1 MNRVKNRR
9 TILREALRTCGLRM
23 TRQRVALLKV
33 LVEAHDHPDANQIYK
48 RAQKLQPSLSLAT
61 VYRTLAA
68 FQRQGLVH
76 RHSFRGLAA
85 RFETAAG
92 THHDHIIDIDEG
104 QIMEFQSPE
113 IERIEE
119 QIAARRGYVIVSRRL
134 ELYCRRKELRPG
146 STGNG
151 PGT

>member
-23 TRQRVALLKV
+23 TRQRAALLKV

-68 FQRQGLVH
+68 LQRHGLIH
-76 RHSFRGLAA
+76 RHSFKSLGA
-85 RFETAAG
+85 RFEIAAG
-92 THHDHIIDIDEG
+92 AQHDHMIDIDKG
-104 QIMEFQSPE
+104 QIMEFQSAE
-113 IERIEE
+113 IERIEDR
-119 QIAARRGYVIVSRRL
+119 IAARRGYVVVSRKL
-134 ELYCRRKELRPG
+134 ELYCRRKGIEP
-146 STGNG
+146 NNKE
-151 PGT
+151 P